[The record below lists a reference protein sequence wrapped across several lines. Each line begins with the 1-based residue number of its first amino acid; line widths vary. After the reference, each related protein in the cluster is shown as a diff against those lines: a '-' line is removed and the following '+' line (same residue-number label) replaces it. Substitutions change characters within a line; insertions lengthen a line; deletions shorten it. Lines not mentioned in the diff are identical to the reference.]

1 MKTNDPSRLL
11 SQTLQ
16 FSLLTHLSLDPL
28 KLLGKKKK
36 SREVYGLKMWRIL
49 LCVWVSSDPIH
60 VYMNFLSAPMTKMR
74 KSPALVTG
82 LGISNS
88 TRVPGIQ

>member
-11 SQTLQ
+11 SHTPQ

-36 SREVYGLKMWRIL
+36 KQRSVWTEDVKNSLVCLGLLGSHSCVRE
-49 LCVWVSSDPIH
+49 
-60 VYMNFLSAPMTKMR
+60 LSICPHD
-74 KSPALVTG
+74 
-82 LGISNS
+82 
-88 TRVPGIQ
+88 